1 MGTWEEGTQVRT
13 VRIERGQAISTRAVI
28 IIAVVAL
35 ILFATAYF
43 AATAALPV
51 ERLDMIPIR
60 WSGDL
65 AV

>member
-1 MGTWEEGTQVRT
+1 MGTWEEGTHVRT

>member
-1 MGTWEEGTQVRT
+1 MGTG
-13 VRIERGQAISTRAVI
+13 RIRHSPTISTRAMIV
-28 IIAVVAL
+28 IAVVAL
-35 ILFATAYF
+35 ILMATAYF

>member
-1 MGTWEEGTQVRT
+1 MRT
-13 VRIERGQAISTRAVI
+13 ERSRGISTRAI
-28 IIAVVAL
+28 IVIAVVGL
-35 ILFATAYF
+35 ILLATAYF

-60 WSGDL
+60 WSGDR

>member
-1 MGTWEEGTQVRT
+1 MGTWEEGTHMKTR
-13 VRIERGQAISTRAVI
+13 RIGRSPSISTQAMIV
-28 IIAVVAL
+28 IAVVGL
-35 ILFATAYF
+35 LLLATAYF

-51 ERLDMIPIR
+51 ERLHMIPIR

>member
-1 MGTWEEGTQVRT
+1 MGTWEEGTHMGT
-13 VRIERGQAISTRAVI
+13 GRIRRNPSISTRAMIV
-28 IIAVVAL
+28 IAVVGL
-35 ILFATAYF
+35 ILLATAYF

>member
-1 MGTWEEGTQVRT
+1 MRMERVRRSRGTST
-13 VRIERGQAISTRAVI
+13 QAII
-28 IIAVVAL
+28 IIALVGL
-35 ILFATAYF
+35 ILLATAYF

-51 ERLDMIPIR
+51 ERLDNFPIR

>member
-1 MGTWEEGTQVRT
+1 MSTG
-13 VRIERGQAISTRAVI
+13 RIRRSPSISTRAMIV
-28 IIAVVAL
+28 IAVVGL
-35 ILFATAYF
+35 ILLATAYF
-43 AATAALPV
+43 AATAALPF

>member
-1 MGTWEEGTQVRT
+1 MRMERVRRSRGT
-13 VRIERGQAISTRAVI
+13 STRAVI
-28 IIAVVAL
+28 IIALVGL
-35 ILFATAYF
+35 ILLATAYF

-51 ERLDMIPIR
+51 ERLDGFPIR